1 MEFSGFS
8 LIPGDGVLYNG
19 KSAVFVR
26 FTAKGRAAIIN
37 TAPPDKNPRYAAVLT
52 SELQTPQK

>member
-1 MEFSGFS
+1 MGFS
-8 LIPGDGVLYNG
+8 SFSFIPGDGVLYNG

-37 TAPPDKNPRYAAVLT
+37 TAPPGKNPRYAAVLT
-52 SELQTPQK
+52 SELQISQK